1 MSFVIIFATI
11 FLCAF
16 VIIGGVVMYLS
27 KTIDHGEARFDSETG
42 KPLRDRPSKPTHE
55 GAARPASRIEK
66 AEEASDGD

>member
-1 MSFVIIFATI
+1 MIAATI

-42 KPLRDRPSKPTHE
+42 KQLRGSETKPRHQ
-55 GAARPASRIEK
+55 GPARPATRIEDERDDK
-66 AEEASDGD
+66 A